1 MPAPPGHAR
10 RSPLAAATA
19 AALLAAALLALV
31 LGGATEADAVTATCP
46 SFEVLH
52 NDRIGAANLP
62 AGSYSVTPEDAGL
75 SCSAASQLFA
85 RFLADYDGN
94 LPAPWNVLP
103 QGSGRAA
110 FTRANQ
116 AGFSVAR
123 TGGSEGGGSN
133 PLIGTLCP
141 SSFAVNARAVVGP
154 LTFPRGRYLLYRP
167 AGTGITCNR
176 AAVLFTRF
184 LSQQGGQLPFPWKL
198 KNQTATF
205 YKSSNP
211 VRSAFRVEPFGGT

>member
-1 MPAPPGHAR
+1 MTIPLGHPR
-10 RSPLAAATA
+10 RSLLAAATTA
-19 AALLAAALLALV
+19 LLFAALLAF
-31 LGGATEADAVTATCP
+31 GGATRAGAVTVTCP

-52 NDRIGAANLP
+52 NDRIGAASLP
-62 AGSYSVTPEDAGL
+62 AGTYAVTPEDSGL
-75 SCSAASQLFA
+75 SCAATSQLFA

-94 LPAPWNVLP
+94 LPAPWKVVP
-103 QGSGRAA
+103 QGTGKAA
-110 FTRANQ
+110 FSRANQ

-123 TGGSEGGGSN
+123 TGGSAAGGGN
-133 PLIGTLCP
+133 PLIGALCP
-141 SSFAVNARAVVGP
+141 GTFTVNAKAVVGP
-154 LTFPRGRYLLYRP
+154 LLFPRGRYLLYRP

-184 LSQQGGQLPFPWKL
+184 LSQPGGRLPFPWKL

-211 VRSAFRVEPFGGT
+211 VRSAFRVEPLAGT